1 MRCIR
6 VKAGLAPSGPW
17 GFRLKKQGFNSGS
30 SQRLRDSETQR
41 GGGQAQGGVLSR
53 RAMGFAGFREA
64 HGRGAMNSAALSL

>member
-30 SQRLRDSETQR
+30 SQRLRA

-53 RAMGFAGFREA
+53 RAMGFAGFGGA